1 VLVGTRSDLLPG
13 SIVRASVPIGS
24 FVLNRSHFFSAAV
37 VAAFAVLAPASGAQA
52 VSAETSEARG
62 ATPLVADSVDQ
73 EVRHTVRRGDTLWD
87 LARHYLKNPFKWPE
101 IFQRNTDVVEDPHW
115 IYPGEV
121 LRIAVGEVRPDAL
134 ARARDQGIVVSR
146 VMTRP
151 ATNTPTVFS
160 QGMGRV
166 TNTLMPVDRSRA
178 PGVRPGEVETA
189 PFVTGRRGVAG
200 AGEIVGTGERPGIP
214 MDVRE
219 QRFQLHDHAYVVGP
233 TGSPLAV
240 GAELVSFTQVAEV
253 TDTLRLMQ
261 PTGVFRV
268 VEPAIGPRPA
278 KARLVRQYGEVFLG
292 QRLISRPEPIPD
304 GRELMPV
311 AAGAASSVIW
321 VHNDPV
327 LPSLQNYVVLSIPPG
342 TNLTPGDRLTLVDQ
356 TALGMA
362 DTLTPPEDA
371 AVVQVVRV
379 TPLAATAVVIAQRL
393 PTISRGMHARLSA
406 RLR

>member
-1 VLVGTRSDLLPG
+1 LP
-13 SIVRASVPIGS
+13 
-24 FVLNRSHFFSAAV
+24 RSHLYTASLIFALAGAA
-37 VAAFAVLAPASGAQA
+37 PPSGAQG
-52 VSAETSEARG
+52 VSAETAQVP
-62 ATPLVADSVDQ
+62 AAVPLVGDSLEQ
-73 EVRHTVRRGDTLWD
+73 EVRHTVKRGDTLWD

-134 ARARDQGIVVSR
+134 AQAREQGIVVSR
-146 VMTRP
+146 VVTRP
-151 ATNTPTVFS
+151 AGNTPTVFS
-160 QGMGRV
+160 HGMSRV
-166 TNTLMPVDRSRA
+166 IHSLTPVDRSRA

-214 MDVRE
+214 MDVRD
-219 QRFQLHDHAYVVGP
+219 QRFQLHDHAYVTGP
-233 TGSPLAV
+233 TGTALAV
-240 GAELVSFTQVAEV
+240 GAELLSFTQAAEV
-253 TDTLRLMQ
+253 TDTLRLMV

-292 QRLISRPEPIPD
+292 QRLITRPQPIPD
-304 GRELMPV
+304 GRELIPV
-311 AAGAASSVIW
+311 ATEVSSRVIW

-327 LPSLQNYVVLSIPPG
+327 LPSLQHYVVLSIPPG
-342 TNLTPGDRLTLVDQ
+342 ASLSPGDRLTLVDQ
-356 TALGMA
+356 TARGIA

-371 AVVQVVRV
+371 AIVQVVRV
-379 TPLAATAVVIAQRL
+379 TPLGATAVVVAQRL
-393 PTISRGMHARLSA
+393 PTISTGMHARLSA